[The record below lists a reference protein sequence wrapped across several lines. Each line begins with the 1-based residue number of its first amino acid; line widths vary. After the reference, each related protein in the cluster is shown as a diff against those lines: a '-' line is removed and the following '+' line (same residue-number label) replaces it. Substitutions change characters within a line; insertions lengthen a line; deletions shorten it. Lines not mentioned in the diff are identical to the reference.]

1 MDIIRGMDVRRE
13 CCFTQTKDQMRCAWV
28 SLYISVFYEGERYK
42 DYGGSSR
49 HARASEKMYTYNCRP
64 FSTWLSSSFGVSF
77 TIPHSRYCCK
87 IQSSF
92 QALSKMQS
100 SQTSPSTFLYDI
112 FEWLE
117 RTVYTAV
124 GDSLQFI
131 KLKHDTASRRQISA
145 QRK

>member
-1 MDIIRGMDVRRE
+1 MGILFVVRKCRGSVLQSDDYMG
-13 CCFTQTKDQMRCAWV
+13 CAWV
-28 SLYISVFYEGERYK
+28 SLYISVFYGREHKRRSSTEG
-42 DYGGSSR
+42 
-49 HARASEKMYTYNCRP
+49 RATNKMYTYNCRP